1 MWAAWLW
8 WGMAG
13 AFGMCWCRCT
23 RRWASRGGRRTR
35 WGGVEDELGGAD
47 YEAVAQ
53 AILDEFG
60 ARYELYGGALSAE
73 TLRLAEG
80 LEGEH
85 LAP

>member
-1 MWAAWLW
+1 M
-8 WGMAG
+8 
-13 AFGMCWCRCT
+13 
-23 RRWASRGGRRTR
+23 
-35 WGGVEDELGGAD
+35 
-47 YEAVAQ
+47 VAQ

-60 ARYELYGGALSAE
+60 ARYELYEGSLSAE